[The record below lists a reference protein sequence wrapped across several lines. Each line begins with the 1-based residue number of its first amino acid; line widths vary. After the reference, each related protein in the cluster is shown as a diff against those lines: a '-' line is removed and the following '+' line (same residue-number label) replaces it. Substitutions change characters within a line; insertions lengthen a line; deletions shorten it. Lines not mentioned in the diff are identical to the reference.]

1 MMTRSKIQE
10 VRYIHM
16 YSIICFVSVITSLRM
31 FLHNDARTCRL
42 VMWFVQSFGVR
53 RLHITL
59 EHGPVLKSLEAIIL
73 SIRSKS
79 ESLKVYTSSC
89 DCMSII
95 SRLVHSFTCAGMLP
109 VQYLKFGVQSQMGCA
124 GHWFIR
130 KSKCFCV
137 DITMVQPCSF
147 ILHFSVQSWA
157 LYGLCA
163 GVC

>member
-1 MMTRSKIQE
+1 
-10 VRYIHM
+10 M

-31 FLHNDARTCRL
+31 FDARTCRL

-109 VQYLKFGVQSQMGCA
+109 VQYLKFEYLK
-124 GHWFIR
+124 FITHGEQ
-130 KSKCFCV
+130 K
-137 DITMVQPCSF
+137 Q
-147 ILHFSVQSWA
+147 
-157 LYGLCA
+157 
-163 GVC
+163 

>member
-1 MMTRSKIQE
+1 
-10 VRYIHM
+10 M

-31 FLHNDARTCRL
+31 FVHNDARTCRL

-73 SIRSKS
+73 PIRSTS

-109 VQYLKFGVQSQMGCA
+109 VQYQKFGVLSQMGCA